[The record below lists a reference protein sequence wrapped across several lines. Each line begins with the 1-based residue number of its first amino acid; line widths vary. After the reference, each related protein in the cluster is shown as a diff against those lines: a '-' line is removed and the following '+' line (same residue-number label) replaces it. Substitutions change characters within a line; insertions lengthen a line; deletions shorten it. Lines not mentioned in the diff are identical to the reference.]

1 MDSPTVPSLPSL
13 CNDDQRQPGKFFLCQ
28 NNLAELHNAGTDS
41 EEGGCLAGGRT
52 SILTWTA
59 VCGCIKVKNISNLDG
74 ELMNKISRVSRP
86 EDVIF
91 AVKKMDAISAERFV
105 TKNVVYREVLLHRRQ
120 PPPPQIPVPNT
131 PVIQLERDH
140 SSALDHLSIY
150 DKRQEDAQTSLSATL
165 PSNVTLAPLPTAR
178 EAEVFPFAK

>member
-1 MDSPTVPSLPSL
+1 MAAT
-13 CNDDQRQPGKFFLCQ
+13 
-28 NNLAELHNAGTDS
+28 
-41 EEGGCLAGGRT
+41 
-52 SILTWTA
+52 
-59 VCGCIKVKNISNLDG
+59 
-74 ELMNKISRVSRP
+74 
-86 EDVIF
+86 
-91 AVKKMDAISAERFV
+91 SAEKNV

-131 PVIQLERDH
+131 PVIQLESDH

-150 DKRQEDAQTSLSATL
+150 DKRQEDAQPSLSATL